1 MASLGRASAAR
12 PGTPGSAST
21 KRRCCPAMS
30 GKGMLDAHPGV
41 GVVSQQDS
49 QHDPNTY
56 QRGSAHKWLPPLPA
70 TSPSMAPQPW
80 APSSPTTTMWGARSG
95 DEEHHPPCHSISHVG
110 PISEGSPASSR
121 NGKSPEKILPATK
134 QEETR

>member
-49 QHDPNTY
+49 YHGPNTY
-56 QRGSAHKWLPPLPA
+56 QRGSAHKWLPPPSRHLPLHG
-70 TSPSMAPQPW
+70 PSALGTLFPHHHRVGCKE
-80 APSSPTTTMWGARSG
+80 WG
-95 DEEHHPPCHSISHVG
+95 
-110 PISEGSPASSR
+110 
-121 NGKSPEKILPATK
+121 
-134 QEETR
+134 